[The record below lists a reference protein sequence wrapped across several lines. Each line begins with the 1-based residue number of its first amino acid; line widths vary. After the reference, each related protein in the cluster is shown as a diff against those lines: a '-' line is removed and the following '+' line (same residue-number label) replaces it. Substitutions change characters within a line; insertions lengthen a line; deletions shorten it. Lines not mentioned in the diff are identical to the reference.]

1 MIASQR
7 AGFPTDSQFWAAVR
21 RFWIR
26 ESVSLKRSPSFLLSC
41 RASRDIA
48 VPGAVN
54 LDWICLWATAA
65 GPPHKGDD
73 LRTAVADLKIKDMR
87 AIITRAGLSHGDCV
101 EKSDLRARTCE
112 ALEKTAPANELLR
125 LADLIDHLIEGGGDD
140 AETREARQAV
150 RAPLIEAFEEARP
163 VLY

>member
-1 MIASQR
+1 MTPEAML
-7 AGFPTDSQFWAAVR
+7 R
-21 RFWIR
+21 R
-26 ESVSLKRSPSFLLSC
+26 
-41 RASRDIA
+41 
-48 VPGAVN
+48 
-54 LDWICLWATAA
+54 WATAA
-65 GPPHKGDD
+65 GPPHKADA

-140 AETREARQAV
+140 AETREARQAA
-150 RAPLIEAFEEARP
+150 RASLIEAFEEARP
-163 VLY
+163 ALY

>member
-1 MIASQR
+1 ML
-7 AGFPTDSQFWAAVR
+7 R
-21 RFWIR
+21 R
-26 ESVSLKRSPSFLLSC
+26 
-41 RASRDIA
+41 
-48 VPGAVN
+48 
-54 LDWICLWATAA
+54 WATTA
-65 GPPHKGDD
+65 GPPHKADA

-140 AETREARQAV
+140 AETHNC
-150 RAPLIEAFEEARP
+150 L
-163 VLY
+163 LYTSPSPRDQRGSRMPSSA

>member
-1 MIASQR
+1 ML
-7 AGFPTDSQFWAAVR
+7 R
-21 RFWIR
+21 R
-26 ESVSLKRSPSFLLSC
+26 
-41 RASRDIA
+41 
-48 VPGAVN
+48 
-54 LDWICLWATAA
+54 WATAA
-65 GPPHKGDD
+65 GPPHKADD
-73 LRTAVADLKIKDMR
+73 LCTAVADLKIKDMR

-163 VLY
+163 ALY